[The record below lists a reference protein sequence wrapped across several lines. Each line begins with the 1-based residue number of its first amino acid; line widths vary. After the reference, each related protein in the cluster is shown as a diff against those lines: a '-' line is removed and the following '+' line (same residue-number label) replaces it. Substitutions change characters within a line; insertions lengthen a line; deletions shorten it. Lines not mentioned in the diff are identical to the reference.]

1 MAWNPD
7 NEQYNVINVFFIKM
21 NTLNVLNSFL
31 YIFLFTEDEMLEPNS
46 EYKIILYG
54 VSAVLCISI
63 VVNGCTITW

>member
-1 MAWNPD
+1 
-7 NEQYNVINVFFIKM
+7 M
-21 NTLNVLNSFL
+21 NTVNVLNSFL

>member
-1 MAWNPD
+1 M
-7 NEQYNVINVFFIKM
+7 
-21 NTLNVLNSFL
+21 NSFL

-46 EYKIILYG
+46 EYKTILYG

>member
-21 NTLNVLNSFL
+21 NTENVLNSFL
-31 YIFLFTEDEMLEPNS
+31 YNFLFTEDEMLEPNS
-46 EYKIILYG
+46 EYKFILYG